1 MEDIFYYYLFNFHEI
16 NYYSP
21 FPVINY
27 LLSKLVW
34 RYKESKML
42 IFCVLCRLYSALI
55 GLQLNFYFSWIG
67 GIYSQS
73 FVYQWYK
80 LLQLKIIKEKWKQ
93 KRMCSLEGWILWKH
107 ILWKGF
113 INSVFFFFKVLKIGC
128 GIDND
133 KRLEN
138 FMWKSRSLHSFTF
151 INPYV
156 FILFIISWNKQLLMM
171 YKAVFYVRKT
181 MLIYQVNLQF
191 EKWPQNLS
199 TIGIKNVISL
209 MIIWLLLSKYFI
221 FR

>member
-42 IFCVLCRLYSALI
+42 FFCVLRRLYSALI

-113 INSVFFFFKVLKIGC
+113 INSVFGFFLRFWKLAVELTMTKDWKILC
-128 GIDND
+128 
-133 KRLEN
+133 EN
-138 FMWKSRSLHSFTF
+138 LGVCTHLHS
-151 INPYV
+151 
-156 FILFIISWNKQLLMM
+156 
-171 YKAVFYVRKT
+171 
-181 MLIYQVNLQF
+181 
-191 EKWPQNLS
+191 
-199 TIGIKNVISL
+199 
-209 MIIWLLLSKYFI
+209 
-221 FR
+221 